1 VPIFFFRIASGKYAG
16 MADHGSEHPDH
27 DAAWTEMTKVCGDL
41 VGGIA
46 RNLKQD
52 SEWKMELLDEAKKPI
67 FCIRL
72 VTETLK

>member
-1 VPIFFFRIASGKYAG
+1 
-16 MADHGSEHPDH
+16 
-27 DAAWTEMTKVCGDL
+27 MTKVCGDL

-46 RNLKQD
+46 RYLKQD